1 MNEKQLQALIRK
13 MEKAAKPKAKN
24 ARWKDPTLAATQR
37 DDEEK
42 VESAQEVFRE
52 MKKREF

>member
-52 MKKREF
+52 MTKREF